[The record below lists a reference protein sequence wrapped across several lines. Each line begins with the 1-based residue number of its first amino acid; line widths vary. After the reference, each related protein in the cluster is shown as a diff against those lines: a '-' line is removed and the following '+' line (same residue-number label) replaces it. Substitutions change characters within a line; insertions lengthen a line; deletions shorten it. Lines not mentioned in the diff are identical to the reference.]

1 MFNAFTIPVINT
13 HLHNNLIQ
21 SMLASTTTS
30 DQTFSSKWKCD
41 PRGGWGPLL
50 LGAIVHMWLLPTS
63 FVSKQ
68 HQTEMNTWLFNIS
81 ILASIYEAVE
91 KRVASLESKPS
102 GLINDY
108 LKNVKLSRSNCALVK
123 CKKNIPGNPFS
134 ILRKSNTNC
143 YCCNWMSTFVKQH
156 INQWISAWHSRDA
169 LSRFERE
176 INGLDCVTF
185 CGQVGRKGFKC
196 SLWEQKD
203 IFRRLYLFC
212 SYLQNTW
219 RICS

>member
-1 MFNAFTIPVINT
+1 MLNEFSIPVINT
-13 HLHNNLIQ
+13 HFHNNLTQ
-21 SMLASTTTS
+21 SMLASGTTTS

-102 GLINDY
+102 GMIINDY
-108 LKNVKLSRSNCALVK
+108 LTNVKLSRSNCALVK
-123 CKKNIPGNPFS
+123 CKKTSLGIRFQYWGKVTPTAIAAIGCQLLWN
-134 ILRKSNTNC
+134 NT
-143 YCCNWMSTFVKQH
+143 
-156 INQWISAWHSRDA
+156 
-169 LSRFERE
+169 L
-176 INGLDCVTF
+176 INGSVH
-185 CGQVGRKGFKC
+185 
-196 SLWEQKD
+196 D
-203 IFRRLYLFC
+203 IQEMHSADLRER
-212 SYLQNTW
+212 SMDW
-219 RICS
+219 IV